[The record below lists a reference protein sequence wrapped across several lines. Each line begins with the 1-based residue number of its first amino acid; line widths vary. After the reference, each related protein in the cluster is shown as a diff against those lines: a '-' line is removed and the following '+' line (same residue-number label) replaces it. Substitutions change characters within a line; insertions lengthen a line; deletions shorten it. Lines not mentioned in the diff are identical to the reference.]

1 MARQG
6 EGSEPSATRTAATG
20 ARRTSGASTSGGR
33 QPTRA
38 RLTARVD
45 ATARANDPDRSAGP
59 TAADGPAGRSGGFAA
74 PRHGY
79 VLPLVHTR
87 IPEPLVN
94 VGFFGALGA
103 TAALGIVD
111 APLALLIGAAV
122 VVAHHH
128 RA

>member
-1 MARQG
+1 MARQDG
-6 EGSEPSATRTAATG
+6 GSGPSATRTAATG
-20 ARRTSGASTSGGR
+20 ARRTSGATIGGGR
-33 QPTRA
+33 LATRA
-38 RLTARVD
+38 RSTARVGP
-45 ATARANDPDRSAGP
+45 TPRANDPDRSARP
-59 TAADGPAGRSGGFAA
+59 AAVDDPAGGSGDQAA
-74 PRHGY
+74 RRHGY

-128 RA
+128 RP

>member
-1 MARQG
+1 MARQDG
-6 EGSEPSATRTAATG
+6 GSGPTATRTAATG
-20 ARRTSGASTSGGR
+20 ARRSSGATTSGRLA
-33 QPTRA
+33 TRA
-38 RLTARVD
+38 RSTTRVG
-45 ATARANDPDRSAGP
+45 TTPRANDPDRSARP
-59 TAADGPAGRSGGFAA
+59 AAVDGPAGRSGGLVAH
-74 PRHGY
+74 RHGY

-128 RA
+128 RP